1 MSSEETAATNP
12 NAYERELIRPTPARR
27 LQWHLET
34 LAYRVFEQGL
44 RLLPLPW
51 LASIGRAAGGAA
63 YALFGKRRRIVER
76 NLRIA
81 FAGERNAKEQAALA
95 REVFRR
101 SGANLI
107 CSLGTAAN
115 DGRNVEASIT
125 MRDEKVFWEAQ
136 ARGKGVIAVLAHMG
150 NWEALAQW
158 IPRLLPP
165 EVKVANIYRPLNN
178 PLMDQR
184 VLAKRQQHGLRMFS
198 KDDNPLAMAAFLRAG
213 GLLAILSDQRAGKI
227 GEIAPL
233 FGRNASVTPLP
244 AVLARRTGAALIG
257 VSLRTVAHG
266 RWELGFHACNEAE
279 PTTGRVMQ
287 LLERVM
293 RVSPEDVF
301 WMQDRWKVSRT
312 RPHRPP
318 GKLPRGYCAPATK
331 RRRALLWPD
340 AQGRLPVPPAATPDD
355 VTHEASPRAAGED
368 TEAYLRRVDALADL
382 PLDYVVAA
390 LPDTELAQA
399 CRKLGLGLINE
410 RAT

>member
-1 MSSEETAATNP
+1 MLSEENAAPNP
-12 NAYERELIRPTPARR
+12 NAYRRELIRPTPARR

-34 LAYRVFEQGL
+34 LAYRVFEQSL
-44 RLLPLPW
+44 SLLPLPW
-51 LASIGRAAGGAA
+51 LARIGRAAGAVA
-63 YALFGKRRRIVER
+63 YPLIGKRRRIVER

-81 FAGERNAKEQAALA
+81 FAGERSANEQTKLA

-115 DGRNVEASIT
+115 DGHSLEASIT
-125 MRDEKVFWEAQ
+125 MRDEKIFWEAH

-165 EVKVANIYRPLNN
+165 DVKVANIYRPLNN
-178 PLMDQR
+178 PIMDGR
-184 VLAKRQQHGLRMFS
+184 LLAMRGRHGLKMFS
-198 KDDNPLAMAAFLRAG
+198 KDDNPLAMAAFLRG
-213 GLLAILSDQRAGKI
+213 GGVLAILSDQRAGKI
-227 GEIAPL
+227 GEHAPL

-257 VSLRTVAHG
+257 VSLRTVAPG
-266 RWELGFHACNEAE
+266 RWELGFHAADAAE
-279 PTTGRVMQ
+279 PSTGHVME

-301 WMQDRWKVSRT
+301 WMQDRWKVQRT
-312 RPHRPP
+312 QPHLPA
-318 GKLPRGYCAPATK
+318 GKLPRGFCAPATK

-340 AQGRLPVPPAATPDD
+340 AQGQLPVPPTAVPDD
-355 VTHEASPRAAGED
+355 VTHESLPRFAGEA
-368 TEAYLRRVDALADL
+368 TEAFLHRVDAAADL

-390 LPDTELAQA
+390 APDAKLRQA
-399 CRKLGLGLINE
+399 CRKLGLALVNGC
-410 RAT
+410 TK